1 MSEILIP
8 IIAISFPFLT
18 AIVIVMLAMNGPKA
32 KAKAEIMKAEAMAR
46 LDEKRNLLTDARIEE
61 TSMTVS
67 EQDKRIE
74 KLEEE
79 VAFLRKLMEQK

>member
-1 MSEILIP
+1 
-8 IIAISFPFLT
+8 
-18 AIVIVMLAMNGPKA
+18 MLAMNGPKA

-67 EQDKRIE
+67 EQDKRLE
-74 KLEEE
+74 RLEEE
-79 VAFLRKLMEQK
+79 VSFLRKLMEKK